1 MKTKEDVKFAT
12 VGKLLKELKKIK
24 AFDEEC
30 MYYCPTVFVNNI
42 DELYLGIVGMGPDED
57 GDLCIELEEM
67 DTSEGFF
74 DVTDCILKL
83 EEFDKKTKVYLAG
96 IGLYLNFDQDGS
108 IFCEPD
114 EDDETVGCYANIF
127 GNYTPEPKPES
138 EEDEGDD
145 DEDEGDDDEDEG
157 DDDEDEGDDDDDE
170 GDDDE
175 DEGDDDYDE
184 DMGDDDDDEDVEE
197 QPKIIYKT
205 KLGNG
210 NEQRGETIVLVA
222 LTLSLICGL
231 IYNVY
236 ALIAG
241 VDGPLWERIIWIIV
255 CAILTVL
262 NISVLI
268 RSRN

>member
-1 MKTKEDVKFAT
+1 MKTKENVKFAT

-24 AFDEEC
+24 SFDEEC
-30 MYYCPTVFVNNI
+30 TYYCPTVFVNNI

-114 EDDETVGCYANIF
+114 EDDETVGCYATIF

-145 DEDEGDDDEDEG
+145 DEDEGDDDE
-157 DDDEDEGDDDDDE
+157 DE

>member
-24 AFDEEC
+24 SFDEEC

-57 GDLCIELEEM
+57 GDLRIELEEM

-114 EDDETVGCYANIF
+114 EDDETVGCYATIF
-127 GNYTPEPKPES
+127 GNYTPDPKPEPEPFNYGRRKDTS
-138 EEDEGDD
+138 KKIRLDFDTVLAFVVCIGLV
-145 DEDEGDDDEDEG
+145 
-157 DDDEDEGDDDDDE
+157 
-170 GDDDE
+170 
-175 DEGDDDYDE
+175 
-184 DMGDDDDDEDVEE
+184 MG
-197 QPKIIYKT
+197 IIYY
-205 KLGNG
+205 
-210 NEQRGETIVLVA
+210 
-222 LTLSLICGL
+222 
-231 IYNVY
+231 IY
-236 ALIAG
+236 AIITG
-241 VDGPLWERIIWIIV
+241 VDGPLWQN
-255 CAILTVL
+255 ILL
-262 NISVLI
+262 LI
-268 RSRN
+268 AFVFGLILIYFTFFKSKG